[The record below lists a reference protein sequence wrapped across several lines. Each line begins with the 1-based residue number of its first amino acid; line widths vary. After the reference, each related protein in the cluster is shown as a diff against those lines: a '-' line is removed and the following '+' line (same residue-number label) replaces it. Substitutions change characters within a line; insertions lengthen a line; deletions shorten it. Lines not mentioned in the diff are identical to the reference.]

1 MSVQALTQQLQH
13 LDGVLLAGVALAA
26 VVAGTAGHRA
36 AHARQE
42 MPVVADVGGAL
53 LVLFLVGSIT
63 GEDVLDAVEHQLDV
77 LVVRAHTDRVTARV
91 AVGKDALLRAQGC
104 KLSEAAVHLRRVV

>member
-42 MPVVADVGGAL
+42 IGQVQSTFTL
-53 LVLFLVGSIT
+53 LPSSF
-63 GEDVLDAVEHQLDV
+63 
-77 LVVRAHTDRVTARV
+77 
-91 AVGKDALLRAQGC
+91 
-104 KLSEAAVHLRRVV
+104 SELMH